1 MQWGH
6 IKSLFILSFLILNIY
21 LLFQYVER
29 QRDSDVENLDSGDN
43 APLEEQLAS
52 ENITITADTDQE
64 VTEANY
70 ISASQRS
77 FTNEEVDQ
85 LNGIDNLQA
94 TLSGTYFILSQFDK
108 PIPVP
113 EDADADSITALVT
126 PYLLD
131 PDDYAYWGWDEELNI
146 IMFFQR
152 KEGRTVYLNQNALL
166 LFYLNDKNEITH
178 YTQTMLGEAKKQG
191 NTESL
196 SQPRQAIGSLYQSR
210 DLIQD
215 QEVTDVQ
222 LGFVSRINSE
232 ESQVF
237 APTWKVT
244 VDGEK
249 NYFVN
254 AIEGIIYPG
263 NDTEF
268 LKMTLAENYMGKISL
283 LPEDNELKAPA
294 TAVFNQ
300 KLEQENRS
308 ETE

>member
-21 LLFQYVER
+21 LLFQFVER
-29 QRDSDVENLDSGDN
+29 QRDSDVENLESGDN
-43 APLEEQLAS
+43 ASLEEQLAS

-77 FTNEEVDQ
+77 FTNEEMEQ
-85 LNGIDNLQA
+85 LNSIDNLQA

-108 PIPVP
+108 PIPVT
-113 EDADADSITALVT
+113 EDADEDSITALVT